1 MDVTLTKILVPGYNK
16 CKTIF
21 NAGCTK
27 TDVQIKPAF
36 LQLQGKEVSLNP
48 FTVQKKAILL
58 QSLEVYG
65 NVVLQRTGLF
75 FRILVDH

>member
-1 MDVTLTKILVPGYNK
+1 MDVTVTKFLVPETINVNK
-16 CKTIF
+16 FF
-21 NAGCTK
+21 NAACTK
-27 TDVQIKPAF
+27 TDVQVKPAF